1 MLEDHVDLA
10 AGFQH
15 FPGAAEAGRDDEA
28 VAGAQGLAVA
38 LGVTQDRYALQD
50 FAVFVLGVVDRPLPW
65 RAFPDAGVELAAR
78 AGVVVGDALRRVA
91 FEDFLRC
98 RAVVFRGGVGL
109 GEINDLVDV
118 HRAFQVGD

>member
-1 MLEDHVDLA
+1 MRAKGDAWRFDKSGVGLLEDHVDLA

-50 FAVFVLGVVDRPLPW
+50 FAVFVLGVVHRPLPDC
-65 RAFPDAGVELAAR
+65 AFPHANTHLPT
-78 AGVVVGDALRRVA
+78 
-91 FEDFLRC
+91 
-98 RAVVFRGGVGL
+98 RAVAYPTF
-109 GEINDLVDV
+109 
-118 HRAFQVGD
+118 